1 MYYWGVVALSH
12 TAFRAGGVHLL
23 QQSLLPK
30 CDENPQTGGEASVDA
45 II

>member
-12 TAFRAGGVHLL
+12 TAFRVQLL